1 MTEHEYYLLDR
12 MTEHEYL
19 HFDRMPEH
27 EYLYLDRMTEH
38 EYLHL
43 DRMTEHEEC
52 NESSR
57 ENKLRCKYPV
67 HLKTRCSVSNN
78 YKYL

>member
-1 MTEHEYYLLDR
+1 MTKKTILDR

-19 HFDRMPEH
+19 HLDGMKEH
-27 EYLYLDRMTEH
+27 K
-38 EYLHL
+38 YLHL

-57 ENKLRCKYPV
+57 EN
-67 HLKTRCSVSNN
+67 
-78 YKYL
+78 